1 MLVLKP
7 ACKVSNASLQIW
19 KSPVLG
25 DPFTGSRQEPELLT
39 RDQLL
44 QVTPAHRI
52 CILKGEKKPIM
63 HRFED
68 ETASLPLLAKQVK
81 GPSESQGERQRT
93 LPSDERRDEATFQKR
108 IGGPLWWSNG

>member
-44 QVTPAHRI
+44 QVTPAHWI
-52 CILKGEKKPIM
+52 CILKAEKKPIM

-68 ETASLPLLAKQVK
+68 ETASLLLLAKQVK